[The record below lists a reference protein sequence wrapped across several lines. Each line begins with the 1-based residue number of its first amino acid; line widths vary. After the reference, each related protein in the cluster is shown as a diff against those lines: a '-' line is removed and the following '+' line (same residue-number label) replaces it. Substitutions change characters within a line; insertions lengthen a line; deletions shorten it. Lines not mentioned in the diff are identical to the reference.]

1 MFNFFGA
8 FNWIAEQ
15 KQRASMAYPP
25 QANGTAERMVQTL
38 MRALKIYVADT
49 DQKDS
54 DEYAG
59 RLTFAINTPHDRVR
73 GDTPFY
79 LIYGWDPRSTME
91 ATLPLGSTKRWD
103 QEPRR
108 WLYQIQR
115 QYQRARKVFND
126 RLRIA
131 IQD

>member
-1 MFNFFGA
+1 MDRGA
-8 FNWIAEQ
+8 ETTCLYGVPTSGEWDSRTNG
-15 KQRASMAYPP
+15 
-25 QANGTAERMVQTL
+25 ANTDESF
-38 MRALKIYVADT
+38 KIYVADT